1 MIHEDN
7 DYGYYWDIENSRE
20 IINNCENTN
29 IYEEDS
35 EDDPYLEYLDR
46 YEQHLRYEDNQL
58 QEIYYQNYKPTS
70 IMVFLVSLL
79 KHYFK

>member
-29 IYEEDS
+29 IYEEDI

-46 YEQHLRYEDNQL
+46 YEQHLRYEDNKL

-79 KHYFK
+79 KYYFE